1 MPTFAVF
8 HHLLFKDF
16 LDIIILTFF
25 AYHLYVWLYQTK
37 AFKALVGLLGLGII
51 YSVAQF
57 WGLFLTTW
65 VFQILWQV
73 LIILIIILFQNEIRQ
88 VLEKVNPF
96 HALGWKKTVGHV
108 PWIDSFSKQIFEL
121 GAEKTGALIIFERKD
136 ILQEFVSGGIPFEA
150 EPTGEILVS
159 IFQKHSPLH
168 DGAVLIHNGKIT
180 MASAFLPLTSQE
192 ELSKALGTRHRSAIG
207 ITERCDA
214 WALVV
219 SEERGQISLV
229 RDGVLDAIESPDSLT
244 EELKALLIPD
254 RSDKTGG
261 LQQIKH
267 WLLNRW
273 RIKLATLTIVS
284 VVWFSFAGQQN
295 VVISLE
301 IPLAI
306 NNLPSQLEVRSAI
319 QKVKVTARGQRK
331 DIGMLS
337 PKNVKTNIDLS
348 RAVTGNMDI
357 FLNRQQLLLPNDH
370 VEIIRIE
377 PNTLTVEVGVIQEGM
392 NVPAASRQGIDK

>member
-1 MPTFAVF
+1 MPTLAVF

-73 LIILIIILFQNEIRQ
+73 LIILIIILFQTEIRQ

-96 HALGWKKTVGHV
+96 YALGWNKTVGHV
-108 PWIDSFSKQIFEL
+108 PWIDSFSKKIFEL
-121 GAEKTGALIIFERKD
+121 GAQKTGALIIFERKD
-136 ILQEFVSGGIPFEA
+136 PLREFISDGIPFEA
-150 EPTGEILVS
+150 DPTGEILVS

-180 MASAFLPLTSQE
+180 MAAAFLPLTSQE
-192 ELSKALGTRHRSAIG
+192 GLSKALGTRHRSAIG

-219 SEERGQISLV
+219 SEESGQVSLV
-229 RDGVLDAIESPDSLT
+229 REGVLDSIESAEFLT
-244 EELKALLIPD
+244 EKLKELLIPD
-254 RSDKTGG
+254 RSDATGG

-267 WLLNRW
+267 LILNRW
-273 RIKLATLTIVS
+273 RIKMATLTIVS

-295 VVISLE
+295 VEISLE
-301 IPLAI
+301 IPLTI
-306 NNLPSQLEVRSAI
+306 HNLQSQLEVTSAT
-319 QKVKVTARGQRK
+319 QDVMVTARGQRK

-348 RAVTGNMDI
+348 RAAAGKIDV
-357 FLNRQQLLLPNDH
+357 FLNRQQLQLPNDR

-377 PNTLTVEVGVIQEGM
+377 PNSLTLEVRAKQEGI
-392 NVPAASRQGIDK
+392 NSN

>member
-1 MPTFAVF
+1 MPTLSIF

-25 AYHLYVWLYQTK
+25 AYHLYVWLHQTK

-73 LIILIIILFQNEIRQ
+73 LIILIIILFQAEIRQ

-96 HALGWKKTVGHV
+96 YALGWYKTVGHV
-108 PWIDSFSKQIFEL
+108 PWIESFSKKIFEL
-121 GAEKTGALIIFERKD
+121 GAQRIGALIIFERKD
-136 ILQEFVSGGIPFEA
+136 RLREFVTGGIPFEA
-150 EPTGEILVS
+150 DPTGEILVS
-159 IFQKHSPLH
+159 VFQKYSPLH
-168 DGAVLIHNGKIT
+168 DGAMLIHNGKIT
-180 MASAFLPLTSQE
+180 MAAAFLPLTSQE
-192 ELSKALGTRHRSAIG
+192 GLSKALGTRHRSAIG

-219 SEERGQISLV
+219 SEERGQVSLV
-229 RDGVLDAIESPDSLT
+229 RAGVIETTESPAFLAEKLKELLT
-244 EELKALLIPD
+244 PD
-254 RSDKTGG
+254 RPDTIGG
-261 LQQIKH
+261 FQKIKH
-267 WLLNRW
+267 LLSNRW

-295 VVISLE
+295 VEISLE
-301 IPLAI
+301 IPLTLQ
-306 NNLPSQLEVRSAI
+306 NLPPQLEVDPAI
-319 QKVKVTARGQRK
+319 RNVLVTARGQRK

-337 PKNVKTNIDLS
+337 PKNIRTNIDLS
-348 RAVTGNMDI
+348 RAGIGKNNYFI
-357 FLNRQQLLLPNDH
+357 NRQQLLLPNYR
-370 VEIIRIE
+370 VEITRIE
-377 PNTLTVEVGVIQEGM
+377 PNNLTLEVRAK
-392 NVPAASRQGIDK
+392 PD

>member
-1 MPTFAVF
+1 MPTLSIF

-25 AYHLYVWLYQTK
+25 AYHLYVWLHQTK

-73 LIILIIILFQNEIRQ
+73 LIILIIILFQAEIRQ

-96 HALGWKKTVGHV
+96 YALGWYKTVGHV
-108 PWIDSFSKQIFEL
+108 PWIESFSKKIFEL
-121 GAEKTGALIIFERKD
+121 GAQRIGALIIFERKD
-136 ILQEFVSGGIPFEA
+136 RLREFVTGGIPFEA
-150 EPTGEILVS
+150 DPTGEILVS
-159 IFQKHSPLH
+159 VFQKYSPLH
-168 DGAVLIHNGKIT
+168 DGAMLIHNGKIT
-180 MASAFLPLTSQE
+180 MAAAFLPLTSQE
-192 ELSKALGTRHRSAIG
+192 GLSKALGTRHRSAIG

-219 SEERGQISLV
+219 SEERGQVSLV
-229 RDGVLDAIESPDSLT
+229 RAGVIETTESPAFLAEKLKELLT
-244 EELKALLIPD
+244 PD
-254 RSDKTGG
+254 RPDTIGG
-261 LQQIKH
+261 FQKIKH
-267 WLLNRW
+267 LLSNRW

-295 VVISLE
+295 VEISLE
-301 IPLAI
+301 IPLTLQ
-306 NNLPSQLEVRSAI
+306 NLPPQLEVDPAI
-319 QKVKVTARGQRK
+319 RNVLVTARGQRK

-337 PKNVKTNIDLS
+337 PKNIRTNIDLS
-348 RAVTGNMDI
+348 RAGIGKNNYFI
-357 FLNRQQLLLPNDH
+357 NRQQLLLPNDR
-370 VEIIRIE
+370 VEITRIE
-377 PNTLTVEVGVIQEGM
+377 PNNLTLEVRAK
-392 NVPAASRQGIDK
+392 PD

>member
-1 MPTFAVF
+1 MPTLSIF

-25 AYHLYVWLYQTK
+25 AYHLYVWLHQTK

-73 LIILIIILFQNEIRQ
+73 LIILIIILFQAEIRQ

-96 HALGWKKTVGHV
+96 YALGWYKTVGHV
-108 PWIDSFSKQIFEL
+108 PWIESFSKKIFEL
-121 GAEKTGALIIFERKD
+121 GAQRIGALIIFERKD
-136 ILQEFVSGGIPFEA
+136 RLREFVTGGIPFEA
-150 EPTGEILVS
+150 DPTGEILVS
-159 IFQKHSPLH
+159 VFQKYSPLH
-168 DGAVLIHNGKIT
+168 DGAMLIHNGKIT
-180 MASAFLPLTSQE
+180 MAAAFLPLTSQE
-192 ELSKALGTRHRSAIG
+192 GLSKALGTRHRSAIG

-219 SEERGQISLV
+219 SEERGQVSLV
-229 RDGVLDAIESPDSLT
+229 RAGVIETTESPAFLAEKLKELLT
-244 EELKALLIPD
+244 PD
-254 RSDKTGG
+254 RPDTIGG
-261 LQQIKH
+261 FQKIKH
-267 WLLNRW
+267 LLSNRW

-295 VVISLE
+295 VEISLE
-301 IPLAI
+301 IPLTLQ
-306 NNLPSQLEVRSAI
+306 NLPPQLEVDPAI
-319 QKVKVTARGQRK
+319 RNVLVTARGQRK

-337 PKNVKTNIDLS
+337 PKNIRTNIDLS
-348 RAVTGNMDI
+348 RAGIGKNNYFI
-357 FLNRQQLLLPNDH
+357 NRQQLLLPNDR
-370 VEIIRIE
+370 VEITRIE
-377 PNTLTVEVGVIQEGM
+377 PNNLTLEVR
-392 NVPAASRQGIDK
+392 AKTD